1 MSDQPQGQDINQVL
15 GAVAS
20 ELQSLR
26 QQTSQ
31 QQAALARLAQDREM
45 AARAAAAQAKPAV
58 TANDLSQVNDRFLD
72 ELGRNPLRVF
82 SEFQAATKEATKA
95 EIKAEMERERA
106 QQAAVAQA
114 TQYSQS
120 VLSANP
126 DLQGREWQVG
136 QMLDWANANRPDL
149 NYQQRVQAAVEWTRQ
164 AMHSERQVWD
174 QQRSYEDA
182 QRRAAAMPTGGAY
195 GSGGGNVP
203 VNELEAR
210 RARLSAMTERTS
222 NAFRGAYPRA
232 GSKVA

>member
-1 MSDQPQGQDINQVL
+1 ML

-20 ELQSLR
+20 ELQTLR

-31 QQAALARLAQDREM
+31 QQAAIARLAQEREA
-45 AARAAAAQAKPAV
+45 AARAQAKPAV
-58 TANDLSQVNDRFLD
+58 TPGDLAQVNDRFLD

-95 EIKAEMERERA
+95 EIKAELERERA
-106 QQAAVAQA
+106 QQSAIAQA
-114 TQYSQS
+114 TQYSQA
-120 VLSANP
+120 VLSSNP

-182 QRRAAAMPTGGAY
+182 QRRAASMPTGGAY
-195 GSGGGNVP
+195 GSGGANVP